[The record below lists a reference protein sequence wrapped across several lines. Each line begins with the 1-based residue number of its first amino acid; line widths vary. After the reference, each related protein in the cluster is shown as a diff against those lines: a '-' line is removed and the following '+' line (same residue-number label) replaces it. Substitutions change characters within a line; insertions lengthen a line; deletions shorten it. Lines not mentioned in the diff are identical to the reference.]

1 MKLII
6 AAMLLL
12 LAISLAGS
20 VQEGATDGK
29 MLLLGSLS
37 KNAMNQV
44 NISNETNFMN
54 QTNITNPASEAID
67 IKNPM
72 STIPVTNKVK
82 GLTLPNCIQANA
94 IAYRFTT

>member
-1 MKLII
+1 MRLII
-6 AAMLLL
+6 AAVLLL

-20 VQEGATDGK
+20 VQEGATAGK
-29 MLLLGSLS
+29 TLLLGSLS
-37 KNAMNQV
+37 KNAINQV
-44 NISNETNFMN
+44 NVSNETIIMN
-54 QTNITNPASEAID
+54 QTNITNPASEAIA

-72 STIPVTNKVK
+72 SIIPVSNKVK